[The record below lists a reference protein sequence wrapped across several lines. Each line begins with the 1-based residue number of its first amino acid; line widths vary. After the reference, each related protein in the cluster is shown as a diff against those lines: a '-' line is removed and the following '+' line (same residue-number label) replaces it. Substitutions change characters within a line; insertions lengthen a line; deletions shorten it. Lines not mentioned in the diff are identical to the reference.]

1 MANLSFLKT
10 IIETEFSDIVVQVN
24 ITQLNEMRVILND
37 NSFIEIWYSLQLP
50 DRYSIHWERKFLDKS
65 VYRHDNIPHVKWK
78 YVKTFPKHF
87 HDGTEE
93 NVTDSNFTGDTEVD
107 TIEFL
112 KFVRKKL
119 SQKT

>member
-1 MANLSFLKT
+1 MVNLSFLKT
-10 IIETEFSDIVVQVN
+10 IIETEFFDIVVQVN

-37 NSFIEIWYSLQLP
+37 NSFIEIWYSLQLQN
-50 DRYSIHWERKFLDKS
+50 RYSIHWERKFLDKK
-65 VYRHDNIPHVKWK
+65 VYRHDNIPHIKWK

-93 NVTDSNFTGDTEVD
+93 NVTESNFTGNTEVD

-112 KFVRKKL
+112 TCPIHKL
-119 SQKT
+119 

>member
-1 MANLSFLKT
+1 MVNLSFLKT
-10 IIETEFSDIVVQVN
+10 IIETEFFDIVVQVN

-37 NSFIEIWYSLQLP
+37 NSFIEIWYSLLLQN
-50 DRYSIHWERKFLDKS
+50 RYSIHWERKFLDKK
-65 VYRHDNIPHVKWK
+65 VYRHDNIPHIKWK

-93 NVTDSNFTGDTEVD
+93 NVTESNFTGNTEVD

-112 KFVRKKL
+112 RFVREKL